1 MAPTLGDCVPSPA
14 LHRFGTLQMQ
24 PQQGLLVFQTMKL
37 VHVVPV
43 LPTPNLGRA
52 TAFYRDLLGFL
63 AVEHLSSPEPYVA
76 LYLDGSEIVL
86 VQAAKGEVV
95 PNRQRFGAGYDL
107 IMAPDAPAAID
118 DLHARLRDNH
128 VPIVAAPRMHDYG
141 RYSWYE
147 LIVEDPDGRLV
158 CFGQETE

>member
-1 MAPTLGDCVPSPA
+1 M
-14 LHRFGTLQMQ
+14 QMQ
-24 PQQGLLVFQTMKL
+24 QGFVVFQTMKL

-43 LPTPNLGRA
+43 LPTPNLGRT
-52 TAFYRDLLGFL
+52 TAFYRDLLGFR
-63 AVEHLSSPEPYVA
+63 AVEHLSSSEPYVA

-86 VQAAKGEVV
+86 VQAAKGEVL
-95 PNRQRFGAGYDL
+95 PNRQRYGAGYDL

-118 DLHARLRDNH
+118 DLHARLSDNG

-141 RYSWYE
+141 GYSWYE
-147 LIVEDPDGRLV
+147 MIVEDPDGRLI